1 MWTQNTFNYLPRLF
15 ILFILFIC
23 GHLSFSPFDTFY
35 ITCVEG
41 YGMYWI
47 QDDVAKL
54 MQFVHINK
62 GRVGSTQIV
71 DPESLAEAM
80 QQRPDARGL
89 VPNNPNESLQ
99 YNYAFW
105 ADKYLASSNDNP
117 FTCDLYVPYMSGYGG
132 IRFVMMPN
140 DVVYYYFSDDGQYT
154 QRREVEEC
162 DKIRP
167 LCT

>member
-1 MWTQNTFNYLPRLF
+1 
-15 ILFILFIC
+15 
-23 GHLSFSPFDTFY
+23 
-35 ITCVEG
+35 
-41 YGMYWI
+41 MYWI